1 MYRSSWLSVINK
13 LMQKTRLRV
22 DPAHRIRPIN
32 CWSSARPNGSPAPG
46 QPLTAPVLT
55 QIPHRA
61 THRIPGYQ
69 AVYGMD
75 TAPRSAILPSERAF
89 VGRAGLEPATGGL

>member
-13 LMQKTRLRV
+13 LIQKTPVVGGTPLAGLAHQLLVVGEFERLTR
-22 DPAHRIRPIN
+22 
-32 CWSSARPNGSPAPG
+32 ARH

-61 THRIPGYQ
+61 THRIPGYSSC
-69 AVYGMD
+69 VRDGHC
-75 TAPRSAILPSERAF
+75 SEIYS
-89 VGRAGLEPATGGL
+89 PW